1 MMTTVKIKR
10 LTARTAARKLS
21 SKGLRGEIR
30 KKRLSLVEKGDDL
43 EVLGKELRIIT
54 KNLIKEG
61 KLASFDKKY
70 VYGNL

>member
-1 MMTTVKIKR
+1 MTTVKIKR